1 MPEIAPLRRET
12 RSLPTQP
19 ATILAA
25 GCDGYSSRIVVSR
38 KGRTKPCTA
47 RTAINRTAS
56 PHFLQRG
63 KRSRAVKVAWC
74 IMRWSTCSM
83 RYIPLF
89 GTLSPGLY
97 SAFFDTFFIRYTATW
112 EIKMHSSRSLV
123 ACSSLKIVAVPG
135 RSSPVLAYTSG
146 LTGPSEGWFRLVF
159 WIHFCCSGSLR

>member
-1 MPEIAPLRRET
+1 MGTLPEIA
-12 RSLPTQP
+12 
-19 ATILAA
+19 
-25 GCDGYSSRIVVSR
+25 VSR

-97 SAFFDTFFIRYTATW
+97 SAFFDTFFIKYTATW
-112 EIKMHSSRSLV
+112 GIKMRSSRSLV
-123 ACSSLKIVAVPG
+123 ACSSLKIVVSQEGIRRFSPTFRASMGQVKVGSGCFSECTFLVAAHCG
-135 RSSPVLAYTSG
+135 RAAPCFAKPK
-146 LTGPSEGWFRLVF
+146 LTISRACLKCP
-159 WIHFCCSGSLR
+159 